1 MYLTKFKV
9 KKVHTSLDSKVSRA
23 LQSETVYV
31 SQMSLHLD
39 TLALSTGSWQPR
51 SGAGSMSGEGDP
63 LAVIVRTC
71 CRCVIC
77 YDFYYIWL
85 MSLFDPFRLV

>member
-39 TLALSTGSWQPR
+39 TLALATGSWQPP
-51 SGAGSMSGEGDP
+51 SSADSMSGEGDP
-63 LAVIVRTC
+63 LAVVVRTC
-71 CRCVIC
+71 
-77 YDFYYIWL
+77 
-85 MSLFDPFRLV
+85 